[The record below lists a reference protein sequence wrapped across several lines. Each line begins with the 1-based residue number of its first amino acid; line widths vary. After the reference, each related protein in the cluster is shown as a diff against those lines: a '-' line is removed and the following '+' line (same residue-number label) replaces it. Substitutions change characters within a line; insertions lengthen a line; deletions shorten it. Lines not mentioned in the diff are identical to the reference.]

1 MGRSEKAG
9 QEGNR
14 MNFDDVGRFIVI
26 ITVISNYVITAS
38 QIIKIKEEKT
48 LDKIYKEILHQRML
62 LITALGMLALQK
74 VDIRNTRGREKWN
87 QLQQYFLQH
96 H

>member
-1 MGRSEKAG
+1 
-9 QEGNR
+9 

-62 LITALGMLALQK
+62 LITALGLLAL
-74 VDIRNTRGREKWN
+74 
-87 QLQQYFLQH
+87 
-96 H
+96 